1 LGSSIITGKSRKSSS
16 VLSLALAFVD
26 ITLHR
31 RGPDELPAS
40 RFLLSVLIGLYLLTS
55 LIGIWTLGVLDSG
68 AAQLLLFDS
77 VFFLAYVFVALRLF
91 RHDRRYPQ
99 TVIALLGTE
108 VVINIVGLPLAL
120 WSRSI
125 SVPPDPYSVP
135 MLLHL
140 VLLLWWIDVAGF
152 ILSRAISRP
161 YFVGVLFVIVYVL
174 TSYRIS
180 TFLFPPAS

>member
-1 LGSSIITGKSRKSSS
+1 
-16 VLSLALAFVD
+16 VLSLALAFLD

-31 RGPDELPAS
+31 RGPDEVPPS
-40 RFLLSVLIGLYLLTS
+40 GFLLSALVGLYVSTGF
-55 LIGIWTLGVLDSG
+55 IGIWTLGVLD
-68 AAQLLLFDS
+68 AETTTLLLLDS
-77 VFFLAYVFVALRLF
+77 VFFFAYVFVALRIF
-91 RHDRRYPQ
+91 RHDRRFLQ
-99 TVIALLGTE
+99 TVIALLGAE

-125 SVPPDPYSVP
+125 SVPPDPYSAP

-140 VLLLWWIDVAGF
+140 VLLVWWIDVAGF
-152 ILSRAISRP
+152 ILSRAIGRP
-161 YFVGVLFVIVYVL
+161 YFVGVLFMVVYVL

>member
-1 LGSSIITGKSRKSSS
+1 
-16 VLSLALAFVD
+16 VLPLALAFVD

-125 SVPPDPYSVP
+125 SCCCFGGSTSPDS
-135 MLLHL
+135 
-140 VLLLWWIDVAGF
+140 F
-152 ILSRAISRP
+152 
-161 YFVGVLFVIVYVL
+161 
-174 TSYRIS
+174 
-180 TFLFPPAS
+180 